1 VVTTSDTNAP
11 DARRRPFARW
21 AGLARSAAIL
31 FAILFAGALGW
42 WWSAAPPTVR
52 LAVVGGGDS
61 ERLVRALDARSAA
74 GRWQVRIRAVVLPD
88 PLAASRAIT
97 GRQAD
102 AAVLRADAP
111 LPEGVQLAAIWRRN
125 LVIMVAPPDS
135 GVREFAD
142 LADKT
147 IAVVGRDPANLRLA
161 SMLLALNGIAADP
174 ARLRQTPLDD
184 LPGALSRQEVQAAV
198 LVGPS
203 DARLAPEIVRALRQ
217 DASGAP
223 VFVAIRN
230 APAIARQNP
239 RFESTEIQ
247 AGTFGAAPLTPE
259 ADVPTIGVPH
269 LVLVRRQL
277 PNATVTAFV
286 RTLFDARPT
295 LAADFPAVTRI
306 VQPDTERDR
315 LVPVHRGANF
325 YFNEEDEK
333 TFFET
338 YSDLLWLFVF
348 GSGFFASIGAW
359 LWQKI
364 RPPGAPNLGSEP
376 QLELLDLAA
385 EARRAADAAELE
397 AVERRIDDTLRRA
410 LSSHSP
416 FGAEGSDRVRLAVEH
431 ATRAVEQRRAQL
443 ANEGRVRAAPAA

>member
-1 VVTTSDTNAP
+1 VTTSGTNAP
-11 DARRRPFARW
+11 GVPRPAQLGRW
-21 AGLARSAAIL
+21 AGLARTAAIL

-74 GRWQVRIRAVVLPD
+74 GRWPARIRAVIRPD
-88 PLAASRAIT
+88 PESASRAFA
-97 GRQAD
+97 GREAD
-102 AAVLRADAP
+102 AVVLRADWQ
-111 LPEGVQLAAIWRRN
+111 LPESAQLAAIWRRN
-125 LVIMVAPPDS
+125 LVTIVAHPES
-135 GVREFAD
+135 GIREFAD
-142 LADKT
+142 LAGKT
-147 IAVVGRDPANLRLA
+147 IGIVGHPSNMRLFA
-161 SMLLALNGIAADP
+161 TLLALNGVTATPD
-174 ARLRQTPLDD
+174 RLRP
-184 LPGALSRQEVQAAV
+184 VQPDGLVAAAEGREIDAAV
-198 LVGPS
+198 FIGA
-203 DARLAPEIVRALRQ
+203 DDHRLALDLGRELRQ
-217 DASGAP
+217 ALGGAP
-223 VFVAIRN
+223 VFVPLRN
-230 APAIARQNP
+230 AAAIARQNL
-239 RFESTEIQ
+239 RFEATEVQ
-247 AGTFGAAPLTPE
+247 AGAYGAAPLTPE

-277 PNATVTAFV
+277 PNATVAAFV

-295 LAADFPAVTRI
+295 LAADFPSVTRI
-306 VQPDTERDR
+306 VQPDSEKDR

-359 LWQKI
+359 IWQKI
-364 RPPGAPNLGSEP
+364 RPPGAAQLGAEP
-376 QLELLDLAA
+376 QVELLDLAA
-385 EARRAADAAELE
+385 EARRAEDAAALDL
-397 AVERRIDDTLRRA
+397 VETRIDEALRRA

-416 FGAEGSDRVRLAVEH
+416 FGTEGSDRVRLAVEH

-443 ANEGRVRAAPAA
+443 AAGSRTRRAPAA